1 MFAPLWC
8 YNAHPILWCL
18 YDSYGLAVLQQLQ
31 DLMRSRWFVGL
42 LILGIS
48 ALIAAIS
55 SVTAAAISL
64 TQQVHTAQYVDTMSK
79 NVSLTLATQEAI
91 DRKLEMRVDALEEAI
106 MHIGTELQALKV
118 KMALT
123 CHTDYR
129 WICVTSLK
137 VNETDYEWEK
147 IKNHISGVWNS
158 SDIGLDLGK
167 LHNQIQTLEHSRL
180 DFTAAGAANDFFH
193 TFSNLISGK
202 KILSNLLIIILPCI
216 VRILRQNIQKLTTE
230 LHLAVLRNKKG
241 GDAGSRSS
249 TPGKGHEKGG
259 SAYTK
264 AGSSLGSAPG
274 YSRAFTLKNQSLPTL
289 LLCALTSDFT
299 GGCLSPPSRSLCQRV
314 NLQLQLIKFLGN

>member
-1 MFAPLWC
+1 M
-8 YNAHPILWCL
+8 
-18 YDSYGLAVLQQLQ
+18 
-31 DLMRSRWFVGL
+31 GL

-64 TQQVHTAQYVDTMSK
+64 TQQVHTAQYVDTMSQI
-79 NVSLTLATQEAI
+79 VSLTLATQEAI

-158 SDIGLDLGK
+158 SDIDLDLGK
-167 LHNQIQTLEHSRL
+167 LHNQIQNLEHSRL

-193 TFSNLISGK
+193 TFSNFISGK
-202 KILSNLLIIILPCI
+202 NILCNIPSYAVVGALILLLIIILPCI
-216 VRILRQNIQKLTTE
+216 VRILQQSIRKLATE
-230 LHLAVLRNKKG
+230 LHLAVLRNKNG
-241 GDAGSRSS
+241 GDVGGQSEALCPWQRS
-249 TPGKGHEKGG
+249 
-259 SAYTK
+259 
-264 AGSSLGSAPG
+264 
-274 YSRAFTLKNQSLPTL
+274 
-289 LLCALTSDFT
+289 
-299 GGCLSPPSRSLCQRV
+299 
-314 NLQLQLIKFLGN
+314 